1 VGAGEKSVNQFFPGI
16 GGGVIDEGLNF
27 GGRWGES
34 DEIDGEAADKR
45 SAIRFGAGLE
55 SVSFEFCEN
64 ELVNGIA
71 WP

>member
-1 VGAGEKSVNQFFPGI
+1 VGPGEKSVNQFFPGI